1 MFCVALRAPDV
12 GANYM
17 HTHVK
22 VVGVLFLVLS
32 ALGVI
37 AALSIG
43 AIFSLAGGITG
54 AAADAGDAAIALP
67 IIGITGGLLTL
78 FLLVL
83 SIPGLIAGYGIVT
96 FKSWARILGIV
107 LAALQLINFP
117 LGTAFGIYAL
127 WALLN
132 KDTERLF
139 KPNSAEVPL

>member
-1 MFCVALRAPDV
+1 
-12 GANYM
+12 M

-32 ALGVI
+32 GLGVI
-37 AALSIG
+37 AALGVG
-43 AIFSLAGGITG
+43 AIFSLAGGVTG

-67 IIGITGGLLTL
+67 IIGFTGGLLTL

-139 KPNSAEVPL
+139 NPSSAEVPL